1 LPVRRVAPP
10 PGLVSVSSP
19 FTHKYDD
26 NIFDDLEQGG
36 SDGNRVGKGTGIG
49 LSVVHGIIK
58 EHGGRIEVE
67 STPGHG
73 TRFDVVLPA
82 QAEQAGAAA

>member
-1 LPVRRVAPP
+1 
-10 PGLVSVSSP
+10 
-19 FTHKYDD
+19 
-26 NIFDDLEQGG
+26 
-36 SDGNRVGKGTGIG
+36 
-49 LSVVHGIIK
+49 VVHGIIK
-58 EHGGRIEVE
+58 EHDGRIEVE